1 MCLVSNDIKFCTCA
15 KGSINSMDNYWI
27 LIRLGKPREDWVI
40 GEPML
45 PFGLLES
52 DYESNRLTLL
62 KRLNEPDAFDKALDL
77 QINDKLHIVYN
88 NLSKLEQPIIYA
100 YQYSNGK
107 WVEDE
112 YDWFELKNHHHKK
125 VAKGFIDKT

>member
-1 MCLVSNDIKFCTCA
+1 MCVISDSIKFCTCV
-15 KGSINSMDNYWI
+15 KGSIRSMDCYWI
-27 LIRLGKPREDWVI
+27 LYRIGNPKENWII
-40 GEPML
+40 GEPMM
-45 PFGLLES
+45 PFGFLDS

-77 QINDKLHIVYN
+77 QINDKLHIVFN
-88 NLSKLEQPIIYA
+88 NLSKIKPQIVYA
-100 YQYSNGK
+100 YLYNNGK

-125 VAKGFIDKT
+125 VAKGNFDK